1 MIPPIDVIIF
11 YLLLI
16 DSIGANLL
24 AWFGEK
30 WYTKHFRV
38 FSRYFPASK
47 GWCLCYL
54 ILVLWAGSIL
64 CRAGMLF

>member
-1 MIPPIDVIIF
+1 MSIDTIIF

-16 DSIGANLL
+16 DSLGANFV

-30 WYTKHFRV
+30 WYTRNFRI
-38 FSRYFPASK
+38 FSRYFPVSK
-47 GWCLCYL
+47 GWCFYYL